1 MAGFTSQARLR
12 KSLATLM
19 AATVLLVGLTVTV
32 GAAEPTINACVNKS
46 TKAVRISQN
55 FHGQSDCKS
64 SESFKKWNVT
74 GPAGAAG
81 SAGAP
86 GAAGP
91 TGSSGATG
99 ATGATGAPGAAGGG
113 ATGPTGPTGVTGA
126 TGPTGPSGATGAGTT
141 GPTGPS
147 GATGATGAPGGAEKE
162 FGAAAVLIARGD
174 G

>member
-12 KSLATLM
+12 KSLGTLM
-19 AATVLLVGLTVTV
+19 AAAVLLVGLTVTV

-81 SAGAP
+81 AAGAP
-86 GAAGP
+86 GATGP
-91 TGSSGATG
+91 TGSTGASGAPGATG
-99 ATGATGAPGAAGGG
+99 ATGATGAPGAGGG
-113 ATGPTGPTGVTGA
+113 ATGP
-126 TGPTGPSGATGAGTT
+126 
-141 GPTGPS
+141 
-147 GATGATGAPGGAEKE
+147 
-162 FGAAAVLIARGD
+162 
-174 G
+174 